1 MDFNAEFLKRTE
13 AVSKWVDELSPAG
26 DGLHKIIYES
36 ANYSIKAGG
45 KRIRP
50 LLAYSVCEALGGDV
64 EMVKHFASAV
74 EFIHTYSL
82 IHDDLPCMDNDDYRR
97 GLPTNHKKYGEAI
110 ALLAGDSLL
119 TYAFETASKSATSA
133 DVTVKATSAIA
144 KASGM
149 AGMIGGQVIDIS
161 GAKDFE
167 QLKTVHK
174 LKTGALIR
182 LSCYLGA
189 IAANATE
196 EQLTAIDKFADNLG
210 IAFQIKDDILDVE
223 STTDELG
230 KPIGSDEK
238 RGIITYVSLFGIDGA
253 KEKLMS
259 HTTEAKNA
267 LIPFGKKAEF
277 LLDFADYLLNRKN

>member
-1 MDFNAEFLKRTE
+1 MDFNAELTKR
-13 AVSKWVDELSPAG
+13 VDIVNNWVLELSPQG
-26 DGLHKIIYES
+26 EGLHKVIYES

-64 EMVKHFASAV
+64 EKAKHFASAV

-119 TYAFETASKSATSA
+119 TYAFETVANSSTDA

-144 KASGM
+144 RAAGM
-149 AGMIGGQVIDIS
+149 AGMIGGQVIDIN

-189 IAANATE
+189 ISADADYEKIA
-196 EQLTAIDKFADNLG
+196 AIDKFADNLG

-238 RGIITYVSLFGIDGA
+238 RGIITYVTLFGVDGA
-253 KEKLMS
+253 KEKLKY
-259 HTTEAKNA
+259 HTDEAKKA
-267 LIPFGKKAEF
+267 LEVFGDKAEF
-277 LLDFADYLLNRKN
+277 LHKLADYLLNRKN